1 MAYEREYPNSGIL
14 FRTDHRKSERHPTH
28 RGDASLTCTHCGGV
42 NEVWLSAWVK
52 EGRKGKF
59 FSLAFR
65 SKDSASATPRVTN
78 EEI

>member
-1 MAYEREYPNSGIL
+1 MANEREYPNSGIL
-14 FRTDHRKSERHPTH
+14 FRNIDKKSDKHPTH
-28 RGDASLTCTHCGGV
+28 RGDANLTCVHCGAI

-59 FSLAFR
+59 FSLSFR
-65 SKDSASATPRVTN
+65 SKQAGQSTDTRQ